1 MSIGR
6 LRRQK
11 GDSDGARKIYE
22 EALAVCRQP
31 GEKGEVAAVQV
42 ALGELDCDIGQTAEA
57 QTLARLAIEE
67 FRAEREPDPEIQSEA
82 LLSWSLLQQGKL
94 DDAEAAMLP
103 CCLFCCAC
111 FFRDKL
117 ETLWNARF
125 FPFLQACL
133 RPRSGL
139 RISQAIAPRRNV
151 RRLLKPAQN
160 PSTARLFR
168 RVLLPRGLHARQ
180 NAYA

>member
-1 MSIGR
+1 MPGPVQSGAKQRVFGDRSYYAASLMSIGR

-42 ALGELDCDIGQTAEA
+42 ALGGLACDIGQTAEA

-117 ETLWNARF
+117 ETLLERAVLSVSSS
-125 FPFLQACL
+125 PFATQ
-133 RPRSGL
+133 
-139 RISQAIAPRRNV
+139 V
-151 RRLLKPAQN
+151 RTP
-160 PSTARLFR
+160 
-168 RVLLPRGLHARQ
+168 H
-180 NAYA
+180 